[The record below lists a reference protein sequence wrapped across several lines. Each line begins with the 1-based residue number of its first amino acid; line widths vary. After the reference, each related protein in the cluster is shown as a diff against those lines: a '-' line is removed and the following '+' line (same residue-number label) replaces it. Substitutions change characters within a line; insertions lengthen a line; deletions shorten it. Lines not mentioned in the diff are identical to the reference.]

1 MRARLCMC
9 MHMRLTTSELGLL
22 AGIFGNQERHH
33 DHEVHAVSK
42 WLHTAVRI
50 RRPFGSWL
58 P

>member
-1 MRARLCMC
+1 MCMCMC